1 MKKQSFSSTV
11 KEHLIAAN
19 IKKKCCKRAFD
30 DGCKISSA
38 DDTAA
43 FIDKAAKGLV
53 CGECLAHFIAGAF
66 ISCGNI
72 SDPNKSYH
80 MEFSFTD
87 EAAASIMVGVLSDAG
102 FEPGTSI
109 RKGKHILYYKN
120 SNTIED
126 LLGYMGASFGAFE
139 LINAK
144 IVREIRENTNRQV
157 NCDSAN
163 IVKTIKAAEGHIQ
176 IINELIESGQ
186 IKALSDDLKE
196 TAELRLAN
204 PNASLA
210 ELGQLFVSPISK
222 SGVKHRLDKIVDYYN
237 TLKQNSTES
246 ETNKE

>member
-1 MKKQSFSSTV
+1 MKNQSFSSTV
-11 KEHLIAAN
+11 KEHLIAVS

-30 DGCKISSA
+30 DGCKICNT
-38 DDTAA
+38 DDAA
-43 FIDKAAKGLV
+43 VFIDKASKGLV
-53 CGECLAHFIAGAF
+53 CGDCLVHFIAGSF

-87 EAAASIMVGVLSDAG
+87 ESAASRMAEVLADAG
-102 FEPGTSI
+102 FVPGKST

-120 SNTIED
+120 SNIIED

-163 IVKTIKAAEGHIQ
+163 IVKSLKAAENHIS
-176 IINELIESGQ
+176 II
-186 IKALSDDLKE
+186 
-196 TAELRLAN
+196 
-204 PNASLA
+204 
-210 ELGQLFVSPISK
+210 
-222 SGVKHRLDKIVDYYN
+222 KH
-237 TLKQNSTES
+237 
-246 ETNKE
+246 